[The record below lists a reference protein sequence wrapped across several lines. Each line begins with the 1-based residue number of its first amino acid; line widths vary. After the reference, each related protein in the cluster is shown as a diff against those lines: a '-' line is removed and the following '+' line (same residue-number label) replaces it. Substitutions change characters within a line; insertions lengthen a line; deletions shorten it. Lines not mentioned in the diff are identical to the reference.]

1 MRAAFSPDAAR
12 NPPKRAVM
20 KIIVA
25 VKQVPVRDSVIRV
38 DSTGKWIEEQDL
50 SLEIPIVKELADALG
65 AGFAASRPICDN
77 GWLPMELVPSLTAAV
92 KKAKGT

>member
-1 MRAAFSPDAAR
+1 LPAGFSPDAAR

-38 DSTGKWIEEQDL
+38 DSAGKWIQEQ
-50 SLEIPIVKELADALG
+50 E
-65 AGFAASRPICDN
+65 RP
-77 GWLPMELVPSLTAAV
+77 
-92 KKAKGT
+92 